1 MIYGAANPAIVV
13 EGEARKSPIMAIA
26 IRADLAT
33 RISALLDS
41 RQRRGRAGTL
51 SVAAA
56 CAAALVLVLMMPP
69 LTLVAAPQAQRT
81 QTNPPE
87 VAAPQTLALV
97 SPVPAQAPPAPA
109 AAAARVPADP
119 TSAPVPR
126 KLEFEVASVKPV
138 NPGVACCPP
147 QIDSAR
153 FAYTTTLHDLI
164 GQAYRAFFP
173 CPTKADSGDCA
184 FPGAP
189 PWIYKDRFAIEAKL
203 PEGFPAYSRSQF
215 MGGQTPQ
222 LNQMLQAL
230 LEDRFKLKVHWEAR
244 TIPIFALT
252 VAKTGPK
259 VKPLADPEPGRVSSG
274 PGGGVT
280 KRLPNG
286 NTLSTLNV
294 VDSSMQGFADSLGEF
309 MDRPVVDRTGLKGN
323 FGFKVEWESEPDAP
337 SNSGPGMIGRMMHAG
352 PAMFTAIEELLGLK
366 LESTKGPV
374 EVLVIDHV
382 EQPSPN

>member
-1 MIYGAANPAIVV
+1 
-13 EGEARKSPIMAIA
+13 
-26 IRADLAT
+26 
-33 RISALLDS
+33 
-41 RQRRGRAGTL
+41 
-51 SVAAA
+51 
-56 CAAALVLVLMMPP
+56 
-69 LTLVAAPQAQRT
+69 
-81 QTNPPE
+81 
-87 VAAPQTLALV
+87 
-97 SPVPAQAPPAPA
+97 
-109 AAAARVPADP
+109 
-119 TSAPVPR
+119 
-126 KLEFEVASVKPV
+126 
-138 NPGVACCPP
+138 
-147 QIDSAR
+147 
-153 FAYTTTLHDLI
+153 
-164 GQAYRAFFP
+164 
-173 CPTKADSGDCA
+173 
-184 FPGAP
+184 
-189 PWIYKDRFAIEAKL
+189 
-203 PEGFPAYSRSQF
+203 